1 MLARLTKVR
10 DMCYHFGINIPNPM
24 TEEYLSRCVVD
35 PMKRK
40 IFLYSSE
47 GDEKVVSCE
56 TMDQFMNLLEM
67 CRNNLDEDTLAYADP
82 L

>member
-1 MLARLTKVR
+1 
-10 DMCYHFGINIPNPM
+10 M

-67 CRNNLDEDTLAYADP
+67 CRNNLDEDTLAYAAP

>member
-1 MLARLTKVR
+1 
-10 DMCYHFGINIPNPM
+10 M

-67 CRNNLDEDTLAYADP
+67 CRNNLDEVTLAYANP

>member
-1 MLARLTKVR
+1 
-10 DMCYHFGINIPNPM
+10 M

-67 CRNNLDEDTLAYADP
+67 CRNNLDEDTLVYANP
-82 L
+82 I

>member
-1 MLARLTKVR
+1 
-10 DMCYHFGINIPNPM
+10 M

>member
-1 MLARLTKVR
+1 
-10 DMCYHFGINIPNPM
+10 M

-67 CRNNLDEDTLAYADP
+67 CRNNLDEDTLAYANP
-82 L
+82 IQ

>member
-1 MLARLTKVR
+1 
-10 DMCYHFGINIPNPM
+10 M

-40 IFLYSSE
+40 IFLHSSE

>member
-1 MLARLTKVR
+1 
-10 DMCYHFGINIPNPM
+10 M

-56 TMDQFMNLLEM
+56 TMDQFMYLLEM

>member
-1 MLARLTKVR
+1 MRG
-10 DMCYHFGINIPNPM
+10 MCYPFGINIPNLM

>member
-1 MLARLTKVR
+1 
-10 DMCYHFGINIPNPM
+10 M
-24 TEEYLSRCVVD
+24 TEEYMSRCVVD

-67 CRNNLDEDTLAYADP
+67 CRNNLDEDTLAYANP

>member
-1 MLARLTKVR
+1 
-10 DMCYHFGINIPNPM
+10 M

-47 GDEKVVSCE
+47 GDEKVVNCE

>member
-1 MLARLTKVR
+1 
-10 DMCYHFGINIPNPM
+10 M

-56 TMDQFMNLLEM
+56 TMEQFMNLLEM
-67 CRNNLDEDTLAYADP
+67 CRNNLDEDTLAYANP

>member
-1 MLARLTKVR
+1 
-10 DMCYHFGINIPNPM
+10 M

-67 CRNNLDEDTLAYADP
+67 CRNNLDEDTLAYANP
-82 L
+82 I

>member
-1 MLARLTKVR
+1 
-10 DMCYHFGINIPNPM
+10 M

-56 TMDQFMNLLEM
+56 TMYQFMNLLEM
-67 CRNNLDEDTLAYADP
+67 CRNNLDEDTLAYANP

>member
-1 MLARLTKVR
+1 
-10 DMCYHFGINIPNPM
+10 M

-56 TMDQFMNLLEM
+56 TMEQFMNLLEM
-67 CRNNLDEDTLAYADP
+67 CRNNLDEDTLAYANP
-82 L
+82 I

>member
-1 MLARLTKVR
+1 
-10 DMCYHFGINIPNPM
+10 M

-56 TMDQFMNLLEM
+56 TMEQFMNLLEM

>member
-1 MLARLTKVR
+1 
-10 DMCYHFGINIPNPM
+10 M

-56 TMDQFMNLLEM
+56 TMDQFMNILEM
-67 CRNNLDEDTLAYADP
+67 CRNNLDEDTLAYANP

>member
-1 MLARLTKVR
+1 
-10 DMCYHFGINIPNPM
+10 M

-67 CRNNLDEDTLAYADP
+67 CRNNLDEDTLAYANP

>member
-1 MLARLTKVR
+1 
-10 DMCYHFGINIPNPM
+10 M

-56 TMDQFMNLLEM
+56 TMDPFMNLLEM
-67 CRNNLDEDTLAYADP
+67 CRNNLDEDTLAYANP

>member
-1 MLARLTKVR
+1 
-10 DMCYHFGINIPNPM
+10 M

-67 CRNNLDEDTLAYADP
+67 CRNNLDEDTLAYSNP